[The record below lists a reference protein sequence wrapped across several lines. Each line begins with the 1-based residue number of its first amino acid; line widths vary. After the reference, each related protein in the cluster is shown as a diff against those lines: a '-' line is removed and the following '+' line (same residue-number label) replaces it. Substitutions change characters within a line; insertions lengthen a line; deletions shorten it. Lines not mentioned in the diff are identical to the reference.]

1 MHPGHIRTAEVA
13 LCAETLSLNSLCAFI
28 KHGDGI
34 LKGWSDRIYVEN
46 GWLGGKVSNR
56 ISAQLVGENPS
67 PDHNAMRKTAKEALR
82 LIDICRAE
90 IENPSAG
97 GCAKTEVKAKIGNE
111 RAATGVYVNT
121 PLEQESIKPLDSLS
135 SNMRPLRKLVE
146 RCAR

>member
-1 MHPGHIRTAEVA
+1 LRACHAQTHV
-13 LCAETLSLNSLCAFI
+13 TLYRSLNFPESIAI
-28 KHGDGI
+28 KYRD
-34 LKGWSDRIYVEN
+34 
-46 GWLGGKVSNR
+46 
-56 ISAQLVGENPS
+56 PS
-67 PDHNAMRKTAKEALR
+67 H
-82 LIDICRAE
+82 ICRAE

-135 SNMRPLRKLVE
+135 SNMRPSRKLVE